1 MAYYVTNLLHKPGD
15 KMSRE
20 IRDEIEIAAPRER
33 VFACLTEP
41 GELLAWW
48 TSYDYP
54 ATHWEID
61 PRPGGTWRSRWR
73 GPAGEEFALG
83 GEIVEI
89 RPPAVLE
96 YTWRDERYPNLP
108 LTRVRYE
115 LDELPGGCRVRL
127 RHSGFDDVR
136 ADFDDYNGGWLGV
149 LGALRQRA
157 SGVSEFRSNRDVAI
171 EVPDLAR
178 ARAFY
183 VDGLGFTVC
192 SESGN
197 HVEVDT
203 GTLRLWIK
211 GTGTARSF
219 MPSLDVQNV
228 ARARSIVLTSGG
240 RILDEAASDDGFVF
254 ADPFGHAIDVVRA
267 PRA

>member
-1 MAYYVTNLLHKPGD
+1 
-15 KMSRE
+15 MSRE
-20 IRDEIEIAAPRER
+20 IRDEIDIAASRER

-41 GELLAWW
+41 RELLAWW

-61 PRPGGTWRSRWR
+61 PRPGGAWLSRWR
-73 GPAGEEFALG
+73 GPDGAEFALG
-83 GEIVEI
+83 GEIIEI

-115 LDELPGGCRVRL
+115 LDETPQGCRVRL
-127 RHSGFDDVR
+127 RHSGFDDTRV
-136 ADFDDYNGGWLGV
+136 DFDDYNGGWAGV
-149 LGALRQRA
+149 LGHLRHAA
-157 SGVSEFRSNRDVAI
+157 SGASEFRSNRDVAI

-183 VDGLGFTVC
+183 VDGLGFALC
-192 SESGN
+192 SESAT

-211 GTGTARSF
+211 AGPAARAF
-219 MPSLDVQNV
+219 MPSLDVESV
-228 ARARSIVLTSGG
+228 ARARSIVLTAGG
-240 RILDEAASDDGFVF
+240 QIVDGTASDDGFVF
-254 ADPFGHAIDVVRA
+254 TDPFGLAIDVVRA
-267 PRA
+267 PRV